1 MRSGHALCD
10 PDSDLLYDLSEWTTR
25 LVDERDV
32 QRLSR
37 DNRETQ
43 QVQLL
48 ANAREW
54 DRYST
59 PERHVIVRSATA
71 ARLGVR
77 RDLVLRY

>member
-1 MRSGHALCD
+1 MIPTR
-10 PDSDLLYDLSEWTTR
+10 PFYTTYR
-25 LVDERDV
+25 NGPLVDERDV

-37 DNRETQ
+37 VSRETQ
-43 QVQLL
+43 QAQLL

-77 RDLVLRY
+77 RDLVLRR